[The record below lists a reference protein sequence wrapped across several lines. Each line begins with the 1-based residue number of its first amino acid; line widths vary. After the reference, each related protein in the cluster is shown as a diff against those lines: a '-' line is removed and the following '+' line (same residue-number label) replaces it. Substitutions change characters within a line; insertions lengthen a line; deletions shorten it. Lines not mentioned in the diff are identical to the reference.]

1 MSDTAVTTV
10 KQTTTTG
17 VDISAGQGTAI
28 VAANTMVVT
37 PAGPMEELALLFF
50 NTDGAP
56 HVVTF
61 KASLDPPADAGTVG
75 DQSITLAATTGAQL
89 APVLESARF
98 MQHNGTL
105 RITVDAGTTGF
116 ILPIQMKRI

>member
-10 KQTTTTG
+10 QQTTTTG

-61 KASLDPPADAGTVG
+61 KASLDPPADGRAMEKTAIVSRLLADGAFWTAGICGRIEVG
-75 DQSITLAATTGAQL
+75 W
-89 APVLESARF
+89 R
-98 MQHNGTL
+98 
-105 RITVDAGTTGF
+105 
-116 ILPIQMKRI
+116 

>member
-10 KQTTTTG
+10 KQSATLGTN
-17 VDISAGQGTAI
+17 IAAGQGTAI

-37 PAGPMEELALLFF
+37 PAGPLEELAILVW
-50 NTDGAP
+50 NTDSSP

-61 KASLDPPADAGTVG
+61 KASLVPPADAGGEG
-75 DQSITLAATTGAQL
+75 DLSITLAATTGAQL

-98 MQHNGTL
+98 TQHNGTL
-105 RITVDAGTTGF
+105 RITVDAGMAGY
-116 ILPIQMKRI
+116 ILPVQTKRI